1 MLTCRA
7 MRWKLS
13 GPKPVRPRG
22 PYHRTLPHRLPI
34 ALLTV
39 LERSSADSLGA
50 SFLSFLCMSVYIYI
64 FYSILFP
71 WAAGFRLMSVRSHF
85 TTMGVSSNGSLM
97 SECPSLLW
105 GLLACHVP
113 NSNNGHLMSYRPSL
127 LWVVVPTVADIRRS
141 IAAVCVSSN
150 RAGATC
156 PTLVMVI

>member
-1 MLTCRA
+1 
-7 MRWKLS
+7 
-13 GPKPVRPRG
+13 V
-22 PYHRTLPHRLPI
+22 PI
-34 ALLTV
+34 AW
-39 LERSSADSLGA
+39 APIF
-50 SFLSFLCMSVYIYI
+50 FLFCVCIYIYIYIYI